1 MHIFDSNVKGV
12 RWGLGGGEWWRN
24 CILACTIKRFSDA
37 NLIELQDSRF
47 IDNAVS
53 LSAHEHIYIQT
64 VLTKGT
70 G

>member
-1 MHIFDSNVKGV
+1 MAVYLSKMAATMVGPTRV
-12 RWGLGGGEWWRN
+12 
-24 CILACTIKRFSDA
+24 DA
-37 NLIELQDSRF
+37 AGDNQDSRF
-47 IDNAVS
+47 IDNAIS